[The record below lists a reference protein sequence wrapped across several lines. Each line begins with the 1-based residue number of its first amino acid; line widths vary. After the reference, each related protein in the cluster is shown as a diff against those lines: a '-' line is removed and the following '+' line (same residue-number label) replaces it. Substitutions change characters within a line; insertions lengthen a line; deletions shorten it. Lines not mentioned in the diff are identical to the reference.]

1 MCSWAS
7 SLVFIITHISLSTS
21 PLPLQFDTK
30 VIVLPKQQG
39 FSLKCLKN
47 VSALSPA
54 MLGSPGASLQ
64 SAINATVGTGPPGS
78 SPGSSMNSGGASSG
92 HIDPSSMQRAYAALG
107 LPYGNQSPAQGQ
119 GGPGGQNT
127 AQGGQQLRSIN
138 ALGKN
143 VAWSHWRF
151 RLGYCKALEDNGI
164 RASAE

>member
-1 MCSWAS
+1 M
-7 SLVFIITHISLSTS
+7 
-21 PLPLQFDTK
+21 
-30 VIVLPKQQG
+30 
-39 FSLKCLKN
+39 KCFKN
-47 VSALSPA
+47 VSALSSA
-54 MLGSPGASLQ
+54 MVGSPGASLQ